1 MTSAAEQEAK
11 QLDSVTDMV
20 QEKELDASK
29 ATEAMAALSRP
40 GTEVAT
46 TNGTDLKTIAVS
58 RESIALLVEQLEVTE
73 DVATFALREAAASLS
88 GQDEN
93 EIVAE
98 ALRQLIT
105 S

>member
-1 MTSAAEQEAK
+1 
-11 QLDSVTDMV
+11 
-20 QEKELDASK
+20 
-29 ATEAMAALSRP
+29 
-40 GTEVAT
+40 
-46 TNGTDLKTIAVS
+46 VS

-88 GQDEN
+88 GQEEN